1 MRTATK
7 RCLRRLPGLCGRTR
21 RHRASA
27 VSCALATRCR
37 ARLPATWN
45 DGRYRRSL
53 RMATAEEI
61 KARAREIMAQDLPE
75 DYNPEMTD
83 DEPLIVEGGVDSL
96 GFIQV
101 LTKLEAEFN
110 AHVPDE
116 EWWEVSS
123 LNELADAI
131 VRNVRD

>member
-1 MRTATK
+1 
-7 RCLRRLPGLCGRTR
+7 
-21 RHRASA
+21 
-27 VSCALATRCR
+27 
-37 ARLPATWN
+37 
-45 DGRYRRSL
+45 
-53 RMATAEEI
+53 MATAEEI